1 MNWTFNQSALH
12 EYQEAAEWYRERSL
26 QAAERFIFEV
36 ETAIHAICAD
46 PGRYQPVGEG
56 VHVYRLRRFPFR
68 IYYLPETEQLTIYA
82 VMHERREPEY
92 WRARL
97 S

>member
-1 MNWTFNQSALH
+1 MNWTINQSALQ

-46 PGRYQPVGEG
+46 PGVTNRSEKACTFIV
-56 VHVYRLRRFPFR
+56 
-68 IYYLPETEQLTIYA
+68 
-82 VMHERREPEY
+82 
-92 WRARL
+92 
-97 S
+97 